1 MKNITIIV
9 PLAPGTEIQDIEEIK
24 KQEIESIAIYGT
36 NPSENRNKG
45 IDKTETKYVAF
56 INGHTSISQNWK
68 EEVDSFFK
76 LHPEID
82 IVGGP
87 QLTSANE
94 SLFGRATGYALS
106 SKFGAATAS
115 TRYKQNDLNLNADE
129 TMLTSANLICKQ
141 KVFKK
146 VRFDETLY
154 PGEDPKFI
162 SDAIAA
168 GFKVAYSPDII
179 VFNKRRDDMLSFTKQ
194 MFNYGFTRPKKE
206 SLFETL
212 KTPFFLVPP
221 AFVIYLLMTPF
232 LFFVNYMALWP
243 IYTYIIVNLLA
254 SLYESIK
261 NKNMKLFFIMPILF
275 AVVHVGYGFGF
286 ILGTL
291 KRLRGK

>member
-1 MKNITIIV
+1 MENITIIV
-9 PLAPGTEIQDIEEIK
+9 PLALGT
-24 KQEIESIAIYGT
+24 EIESIDEIKRQKIKCVSVRGN

-45 IDKTETKYVAF
+45 IDKAKTKYVAF
-56 INGHTSISQNWK
+56 INGHTTISENWAK
-68 EEVDSFFK
+68 EVEIFFK
-76 LHPEID
+76 KYPEID

-87 QLTSANE
+87 QLTAKDE
-94 SLFGRATGYALS
+94 ELFGKASGYALS

-129 TMLTSANLICKQ
+129 TMLTSANLICRQ

-168 GFKVAYSPDII
+168 GFKVAYSPDIF
-179 VFNKRRDDMLSFTKQ
+179 VYNKRRDDIISFIAQ

-206 SLFETL
+206 SLLETL

-221 AFVIYLLMTPF
+221 IFVIYLLMAPF
-232 LFFVNYMALWP
+232 LFFLTTMTLWP
-243 IYTYIIVNLLA
+243 IYAYVIVNLLA
-254 SLYESIK
+254 SLYETIK
-261 NKNMKLFFIMPILF
+261 NKNILAFFLMPLLFTI
-275 AVVHVGYGFGF
+275 VHIGYGSGF

-291 KRLRGK
+291 KKLKEK